1 MKFKRLQDQ
10 ILALFLG
17 LLVFILFIT
26 MVFVQ
31 RANLAN
37 ARHQVSLDIQANA
50 NVLLQAVES
59 HTKQLFESSH
69 LLSSDFAFKRAFATQ
84 DRATILS
91 AMQNHLNRL
100 DSADVMLLLDIDDE
114 TVLASTLEPNRFD
127 QASGFSKLLAQADAS
142 DYGEASS
149 FVLMQGEV
157 YQFIVGFLL
166 APEPVAW
173 IAIGFRVDDSYVKQ
187 FETLSLSY
195 ISLVYMESH
204 QPHVFASALPN
215 EQRQQL
221 QQVLLQSPALNQD
234 LIELDDQVYVTYMQP
249 LADSVELPVKA
260 VVQRSL
266 TEAMLPYNQLRMVLI
281 ILFFIGLVLALL
293 GSVYIA
299 RKITKPIRQLTDCA
313 ERVQQG
319 DFEGRVTVDR
329 VDEVGVLAQAFNHM
343 LKGLE
348 ERDLVS
354 KLLGKVVS
362 PEIAQELLKKGVEL
376 GGEEKEVTILFSDI
390 RGFTS
395 LCEGQSATAVLR
407 LLNAYLTEMSTIVEQ
422 HDGVVDKY
430 IGDALMALFGAPIES
445 DKSATQAVKAGL
457 AMLDGLKRV
466 NKLFLEQGLSQ
477 VDIGIGINTDTV
489 VVGNMGSKNRL
500 NYTVIGDGVNL
511 SSRLEGLTKF
521 YGVKILVNET
531 TRMRTVGIEFRE
543 IDRVCVKG
551 KDQAVTIYQPLSS
564 NDINND
570 VTEYNHALKVYKQQN
585 WEEALMLFKALHA
598 KHSTIKLYEI
608 YTKRCQIFVSEPP
621 QGWDGVYKF
630 DTK

>member
-31 RANLAN
+31 RANLEN

-114 TVLASTLEPNRFD
+114 TVIANTLEPNRFGQD
-127 QASGFSKLLAQADAS
+127 SGFSKLLAQADAS

-173 IAIGFRVDDSYVKQ
+173 MAIGFRVDDSYVKK
-187 FETLSLSY
+187 FETLSLSH
-195 ISLVYMESH
+195 ISLVYMEN
-204 QPHVFASALPN
+204 QLPQVFASALQGK
-215 EQRQQL
+215 QRQQL
-221 QQVLLQSPALNQD
+221 QQVLLQNSALNQD
-234 LIELDDQVYVTYMQP
+234 LIVLDGQAYVTYARP

-266 TEAMLPYNQLRMVLI
+266 TEAMLPYDQLRMVLI
-281 ILFFIGLVLALL
+281 ILFFIGLMLALL

-313 ERVQQG
+313 ERVQRG

-329 VDEVGVLAQAFNHM
+329 EDEVGVLAQAFNHM

-362 PEIAQELLKKGVEL
+362 PEIAQELLEKGVEL

-390 RGFTS
+390 RDFTT
-395 LCEGQSATAVLR
+395 LCEGQTATAVLS
-407 LLNAYLTEMSTIVEQ
+407 LLNAYLTEMSMIIEQ
-422 HDGVVDKY
+422 HEGVVDKY
-430 IGDALMALFGAPIES
+430 IGDAIMALFGAPIES
-445 DKSATQAVKAGL
+445 DKSATLAVKASL
-457 AMLDGLKRV
+457 AMLGGLKKV
-466 NKLFLEQGLSQ
+466 NKLFLEQGVPQ

-489 VVGNMGSKNRL
+489 VVGNMGSQNRL
-500 NYTVIGDGVNL
+500 NYTAIGDGVNL

-521 YGVKILVNET
+521 YGVEILVNES
-531 TRMRTVGIEFRE
+531 TRMRTVGIEYRE

-551 KDQAVTIYQPLSS
+551 KGQAVTIYQPLAQDEIEHDLS
-564 NDINND
+564 
-570 VTEYNHALKVYKQQN
+570 EYEQALQTYKKQQ
-585 WEEALMLFKALHA
+585 WQEAYDRFKALHA
-598 KHSTIKLYEI
+598 KNDAFKLYDI
-608 YTKRCQIFVSEPP
+608 YKKRCQIFIIDPP
-621 QGWDGVYKF
+621 QAWDGVYKF